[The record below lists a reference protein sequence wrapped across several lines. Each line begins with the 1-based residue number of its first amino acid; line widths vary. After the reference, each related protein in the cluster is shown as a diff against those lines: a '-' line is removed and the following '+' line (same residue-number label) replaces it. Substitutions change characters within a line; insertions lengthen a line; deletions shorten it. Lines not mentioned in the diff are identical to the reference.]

1 MLARALSIR
10 NRGSIRLPRS
20 CVGCHAKIGPVPK
33 GPLSRDIH
41 VLLIVTLGRLGA
53 AITGDNAPRAGEEG
67 LSIDEQGKRTTSV
80 VHRSMTTTDAR
91 SSLCAQNLRSTA
103 NMSDKQ
109 GRKRAFSRIE
119 SSSSRLPSWKK
130 VKNFFRKQTGN
141 GRQAAWAAKRY
152 RSHRTIPPEAILDAP
167 TE

>member
-1 MLARALSIR
+1 MGLFTWKT
-10 NRGSIRLPRS
+10 G
-20 CVGCHAKIGPVPK
+20 KIGPVPK

-53 AITGDNAPRAGEEG
+53 AITGDNAPRAVEEG

-80 VHRSMTTTDAR
+80 VHRSMTATD
-91 SSLCAQNLRSTA
+91 
-103 NMSDKQ
+103 
-109 GRKRAFSRIE
+109 
-119 SSSSRLPSWKK
+119 
-130 VKNFFRKQTGN
+130 

>member
-1 MLARALSIR
+1 M
-10 NRGSIRLPRS
+10 
-20 CVGCHAKIGPVPK
+20 
-33 GPLSRDIH
+33 
-41 VLLIVTLGRLGA
+41 LLIVTLGRLGA
-53 AITGDNAPRAGEEG
+53 AITGDNAPRAVEEG

-80 VHRSMTTTDAR
+80 VHRSMTATDAC

-130 VKNFFRKQTGN
+130 VKNFFRKQTGIDDKDADKC
-141 GRQAAWAAKRY
+141 RA
-152 RSHRTIPPEAILDAP
+152 RTQDRATRIYAP
-167 TE
+167 VCFLNF

>member
-1 MLARALSIR
+1 MSE
-10 NRGSIRLPRS
+10 GVDTP
-20 CVGCHAKIGPVPK
+20 KIGPVPK

-53 AITGDNAPRAGEEG
+53 AITGDNAPRAVEEG

-80 VHRSMTTTDAR
+80 VHRSMTATDAC

-103 NMSDKQ
+103 NMSEKQ

-119 SSSSRLPSWKK
+119 SSKSIELYLTLSS
-130 VKNFFRKQTGN
+130 
-141 GRQAAWAAKRY
+141 
-152 RSHRTIPPEAILDAP
+152 
-167 TE
+167 

>member
-1 MLARALSIR
+1 MAWGGCQRSAAFL
-10 NRGSIRLPRS
+10 RG
-20 CVGCHAKIGPVPK
+20 CAHKIGPVPK

-53 AITGDNAPRAGEEG
+53 AITGDNAPRAVEEG

-80 VHRSMTTTDAR
+80 VHRSMTATDAC

-109 GRKRAFSRIE
+109 GRKTRRQSKSIE
-119 SSSSRLPSWKK
+119 LYLTLSS
-130 VKNFFRKQTGN
+130 
-141 GRQAAWAAKRY
+141 
-152 RSHRTIPPEAILDAP
+152 
-167 TE
+167 